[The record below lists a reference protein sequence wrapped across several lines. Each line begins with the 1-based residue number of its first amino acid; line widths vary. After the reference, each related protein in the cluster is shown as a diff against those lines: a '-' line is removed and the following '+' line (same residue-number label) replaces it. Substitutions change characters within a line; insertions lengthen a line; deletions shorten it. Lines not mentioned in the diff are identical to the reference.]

1 MGTQPMR
8 STQLMFNHGPGSI
21 LETVDGPVIVRTFGG
36 LKEIL
41 PSHLNFPQAF
51 EIIEPR
57 LASQLTRPGGI
68 TSRLHWLPSNAE
80 ISKADS
86 YYLLPTNTFP
96 HWMLCNKLDNHK
108 NKGILFTHGSG
119 PKNDSSCPICTEKA
133 TAIRFVKF
141 CNDGHLD
148 DISWR
153 YHVCGKTPSAAC
165 EGSVLHWKEENAS
178 MQSVTIE
185 CPNCLK
191 SANLSKLSA
200 NLGKCSARRPEMK
213 DSAGLQRHYNC
224 DSKVKITQRQST
236 ILWQSATARVISV
249 PTDDSMGKL
258 IDTLFTNQIKAA
270 SGSDIKEIL
279 KFGNLVYNS
288 MNSVAALYTRLGKAA
303 PLDADVNY
311 LIQWI
316 EHSRAAAPSH
326 KWHLIDQLVREL
338 IDQNSA
344 LQFQNTWARLKSGGD
359 VNSAVD
365 SYRMEYKGLVES
377 ARPNDVRDPLGRGLI
392 FSMENEVHNA
402 TFGNLKLKGEPIQR
416 LRTVTALTGYT
427 RGAIGDLDSNKPP
440 TPVDLSTTDSQGDDW
455 YAASPAFGEG
465 ILISLDLESPELQ
478 KSERWKKW
486 QQKHN
491 FIVTDSQKVSPKPPV
506 PWILFRS
513 PRAALMND
521 PKWRPS
527 HAEAPEFFVETHPM
541 FVWWHT
547 FAHHLIRAVQAET
560 GYSSSAISERIY
572 TVPKPDGSWSGAIL
586 LYVTEGGMDG
596 TLGGLISLLP
606 HFQLFLNRVSDEMM
620 VCSMDPLCE
629 DGPSRTM
636 PEIGCYACTFNPET
650 SCEHRNMFLDRL
662 LLLEGAG
669 L

>member
-21 LETVDGPVIVRTFGG
+21 LETVDGPVIVRTFGS
-36 LKEIL
+36 LSEKIDQ
-41 PSHLNFPQAF
+41 NIDFPGAF

-57 LASQLTRPGGI
+57 LANQLTSPAGI
-68 TSRLHWLPSNAE
+68 KSRLHWLPSNAE
-80 ISKADS
+80 ISKGDN

-96 HWMLCNKLDNHK
+96 HWMLCNQLGKHNNHA
-108 NKGILFTHGSG
+108 ILFTHGSG
-119 PKNDSSCPICTEKA
+119 PKNDSSCPTCGEKA
-133 TAIRFVKF
+133 AAIRFVKY

-148 DISWR
+148 DVSWR
-153 YHVCGKTPSAAC
+153 YRVCGSEPSPAC
-165 EGSVLHWKEENAS
+165 KESVLHWKEENAS
-178 MQSVTIE
+178 MQGVTIE
-185 CPNCLK
+185 CPNCSK
-191 SANLSKLSA
+191 SANLGEMSA
-200 NLGKCSARRPEMK
+200 NLGRCSARRPEK
-213 DSAGLQRHYNC
+213 KGEAGLQRPNDC

-236 ILWQSATARVISV
+236 ILWQSVTERVISV
-249 PTDDSMGKL
+249 PNEDSMGKL
-258 IDTLFTNQIKAA
+258 IDTLFKNQIRAHL
-270 SGSDIKEIL
+270 SSDINEIL
-279 KFGNLVYNS
+279 KRGKMFFDS
-288 MNSVAALYTRLGKAA
+288 INSVAQLYTRLGKQA
-303 PLDADVNY
+303 PSDMDVNH

-316 EHSRAAAPSH
+316 EETRTGIPSH
-326 KWHLIDQLVREL
+326 QWYLIDQLVRDL
-338 IDQNSA
+338 IDDNTVST
-344 LQFQNTWARLKSGGD
+344 FQNTWMRLSMGGD

-365 SYRMEYKGLVES
+365 SYAMEYKGLVNS
-377 ARPNDVRDPLGRGLI
+377 PRPNDVPDPCGRGLI

-402 TFGNLKLKGEPIQR
+402 TFGDLKLKGEPIQR

-427 RGAIGDLDSNKPP
+427 RGAIGDLESNTPP
-440 TPVDLSTTDSQGDDW
+440 KAIELSTNIHGDDW

-465 ILISLDLESPELQ
+465 ILISLDLESSNIQQL
-478 KSERWKKW
+478 ERWTNW
-486 QQKHN
+486 QQKHDT
-491 FIVTDSQKVSPKPPV
+491 IVNDSQNDLPLSPV

-513 PRAALMND
+513 PRIALMNT
-521 PKWRPS
+521 PEWRPKLD
-527 HAEAPEFFVETHPM
+527 EASEFFVESHPM

-572 TVPKPDGSWSGAIL
+572 AVPKSDGSWNGAIL

-606 HFQLFLNRVSDEMM
+606 HFQLFLDRVRDEMM

-629 DGPSRTM
+629 EGPSRTM